1 MFFALVDLLS
11 GLEILKDV
19 TARFSNN
26 VSAGRSSNQ
35 VSTTAEMVKLSSKCQ
50 QLIKVNDLKNAMAF
64 GLSSPGEKP
73 LKQMIKAIM
82 VSIWDREY
90 MATHSIGGKK
100 SPTDRSDAPAK
111 PKIDADAFQAMLSMQ
126 FLFVFFYFKAVT
138 IFFL

>member
-26 VSAGRSSNQ
+26 VSAGRSSRSISNQ

-111 PKIDADAFQAMLSMQ
+111 PKIDADAFQAMLSMR
-126 FLFVFFYFKAVT
+126 FFVCLFFVFFLF
-138 IFFL
+138 

>member
-11 GLEILKDV
+11 GLETLKDV

-26 VSAGRSSNQ
+26 DSAGRSSNQ
-35 VSTTAEMVKLSSKCQ
+35 ATTAEMVKLSSKCQ

-82 VSIWDREY
+82 ASIWDREY

-100 SPTDRSDAPAK
+100 SPTDKSDAPAK
-111 PKIDADAFQAMLSMQ
+111 PKIDADAFQAMLSMR
-126 FLFVFFYFKAVT
+126 LFVCLFF
-138 IFFL
+138 ILRP

>member
-19 TARFSNN
+19 TARFSNS
-26 VSAGRSSNQ
+26 VPAGRSSNQ
-35 VSTTAEMVKLSSKCQ
+35 ATTAEMVKLSSKCQ

-90 MATHSIGGKK
+90 MATHSSGGKK

-111 PKIDADAFQAMLSMQ
+111 PKIDADAFQAMLSMR
-126 FLFVFFYFKAVT
+126 FFVCLFF
-138 IFFL
+138 